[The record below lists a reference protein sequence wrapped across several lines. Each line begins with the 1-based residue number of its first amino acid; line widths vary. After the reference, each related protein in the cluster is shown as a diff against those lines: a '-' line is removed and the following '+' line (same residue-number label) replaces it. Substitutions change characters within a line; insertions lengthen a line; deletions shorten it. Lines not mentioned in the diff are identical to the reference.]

1 MLNKVRFVGENI
13 MEKILLI
20 CALISIISV
29 LFMSLFIFKEGMPL
43 FKNVGVFEFLFG
55 TKWDPNGDPPLF
67 GILPFIVGSLIVTLL
82 SLVIAVPI
90 GLAVGIFM
98 AEFAR
103 GKVAD
108 ILRSVIE
115 LLAGI
120 PSVIYGLFGYIA
132 IAPLVRNLTSSNTGL
147 GILTG
152 AIVLAIMVLPTI
164 INITEVSLRAVPS
177 FLKEGSMGVGA
188 SHWQT
193 IIKILVPA
201 AGSGITAGII
211 LAMGRSIG
219 ETMAVLMVAGN
230 SPTMPKG
237 ILSSSRTLTM
247 NIATGISYAAGDHWI
262 SLFTTGMVLFVF
274 ILILNLIVQVF
285 LRRSLERDA

>member
-1 MLNKVRFVGENI
+1 LNKVRMMGERV
-13 MEKILLI
+13 MERFLMI

-29 LFMSLFIFKEGMPL
+29 LFMTVFIFKEGLPL
-43 FKNVGVFEFLFG
+43 FKHVGVADFLFG
-55 TKWDPNGDPPLF
+55 SQWDPLGDNPLF
-67 GILPFIVGSLIVTLL
+67 GILPFIVGSIMVTVF
-82 SLVIAVPI
+82 SMAIAVPI

-98 AEFAR
+98 AEFAKGR
-103 GKVAD
+103 VAD
-108 ILRSVIE
+108 VLRSVIE

-132 IAPLVRNLTSSNTGL
+132 IAPVVRSLTSSNTGL

-164 INITEVSLRAVPS
+164 INITEVSLRAVPPH
-177 FLKEGSMGVGA
+177 LKEGSMGVGA

-201 AGSGITAGII
+201 AGSGITAGVI

-237 ILSSSRTLTM
+237 LLSSARTLTM
-247 NIATGISYAAGDHWI
+247 NIATGISYASGDHWI
-262 SLFTTGMVLFVF
+262 SLFTSGMVLFVF
-274 ILILNLIVQVF
+274 ILVLNIVVQVF
-285 LRRSLERDA
+285 LKRSIEKDS

>member
-1 MLNKVRFVGENI
+1 MNKVRLMGERV
-13 MEKILLI
+13 MERFLMI

-29 LFMSLFIFKEGMPL
+29 LFMTVFIFKEGLPL
-43 FKNVGVFEFLFG
+43 FKHVGVADFLFG
-55 TKWDPNGDPPLF
+55 SQWDPQGDNPLF
-67 GILPFIVGSLIVTLL
+67 GILPFIVGSIMVTAF
-82 SLVIAVPI
+82 SMVIAVPI

-98 AEFAR
+98 AEFAKGR
-103 GKVAD
+103 IAD
-108 ILRSVIE
+108 VLRSVIE

-132 IAPLVRNLTSSNTGL
+132 IAPVVRSLTSSNTGL

-177 FLKEGSMGVGA
+177 HLKEGSMGVGA

-193 IIKILVPA
+193 IVKILVPA
-201 AGSGITAGII
+201 ASSGITAGVI

-230 SPTMPKG
+230 SPTMPRG
-237 ILSSSRTLTM
+237 LLSSARTLTM
-247 NIATGISYAAGDHWI
+247 NIATGISYASGDHWI

-274 ILILNLIVQVF
+274 ILVLNIVVQVF
-285 LRRSLERDA
+285 LKRSIEKDS

>member
-1 MLNKVRFVGENI
+1 MGERVMERFL
-13 MEKILLI
+13 MI

-29 LFMSLFIFKEGMPL
+29 LFMTVFIFKEGLPL
-43 FKNVGVFEFLFG
+43 FKHVGVADFLFG
-55 TKWDPNGDPPLF
+55 SQWDPQGDNPLF
-67 GILPFIVGSLIVTLL
+67 GILPFIVGSIMVTAF
-82 SLVIAVPI
+82 SMVIAVPI

-98 AEFAR
+98 AEFAKGR
-103 GKVAD
+103 IAD
-108 ILRSVIE
+108 VLRSVIE

-132 IAPLVRNLTSSNTGL
+132 IAPVVRSLTSSNTGL

-177 FLKEGSMGVGA
+177 HLKEGSMGVGA

-193 IIKILVPA
+193 IVKILVPA
-201 AGSGITAGII
+201 ASSGITAGVI

-230 SPTMPKG
+230 SPTMPRG
-237 ILSSSRTLTM
+237 LLSSARTLTM
-247 NIATGISYAAGDHWI
+247 NIATGISYASGDHWI

-274 ILILNLIVQVF
+274 ILVLNIVVQVF
-285 LRRSLERDA
+285 LKRSIEKDS

>member
-1 MLNKVRFVGENI
+1 MRSLGESV
-13 MEKILLI
+13 MEKFLLV

-29 LFMSLFIFKEGMPL
+29 LFMTIFIFKEGMPL
-43 FKNVGVFEFLFG
+43 FKNVGVGEFLFG
-55 TKWDPNGDPPLF
+55 AKWDPQGDSPLY
-67 GILPFIVGSLIVTLL
+67 GIFPFIVGSLFVTVL
-82 SLVIAVPI
+82 SMVIAVPI

-98 AEFAR
+98 AEFAKGR
-103 GKVAD
+103 IAEV
-108 ILRSVIE
+108 LRSVIE

-132 IAPLVRNLTSSNTGL
+132 IAPIVRTLTKSNTGL
-147 GILTG
+147 GVLTG

-164 INITEVSLRAVPS
+164 INITEVSLRAVPAH
-177 FLKEGSMGVGA
+177 LKEGSMGVGA

-193 IIKILVPA
+193 IVKILVPA
-201 AGSGITAGII
+201 ASSGITAGII

-230 SPTMPKG
+230 SPTMPTG
-237 ILSSSRTLTM
+237 ILSSTRTLTM
-247 NIATGISYAAGDHWI
+247 NIATGISYASGDHWV

-274 ILILNLIVQVF
+274 ILVLNIVVQVF
-285 LRRSLERDA
+285 LKRSIEKDS

>member
-1 MLNKVRFVGENI
+1 MNKMRLVGENV
-13 MEKILLI
+13 MEKVLML
-20 CALISIISV
+20 CAFISIISV
-29 LFMSLFIFKEGMPL
+29 FFMTIFIFKEGLPL
-43 FKNVGVFEFLFG
+43 FKNVGVGEFLFG
-55 TKWDPNGDPPLF
+55 AKWDPQGEDPLF
-67 GILPFIVGSLIVTLL
+67 GILPFIVGSVFVTLL
-82 SLVIAVPI
+82 SMIIAVPI

-103 GKVAD
+103 GRIAD
-108 ILRSVIE
+108 VLRSVIE

-132 IAPLVRNLTSSNTGL
+132 IAPIIRKLTSSNTGM
-147 GILTG
+147 GVLTG

-177 FLKEGSMGVGA
+177 HLKEGSMGVGA

-193 IIKILVPA
+193 IVKILVPA
-201 AGSGITAGII
+201 AGSGITAGVI

-230 SPTMPKG
+230 SPTMPTG
-237 ILSSSRTLTM
+237 ILSSTRTLTM
-247 NIATGISYAAGDHWI
+247 NIATGISYASGDHWI

-274 ILILNLIVQVF
+274 ILILNLVVQLF
-285 LRRSLERDA
+285 LKRSIEKDS

>member
-1 MLNKVRFVGENI
+1 LNKVRLMGERV
-13 MEKILLI
+13 MERFLMI

-29 LFMSLFIFKEGMPL
+29 LFMTVFIFKEGLPL
-43 FKNVGVFEFLFG
+43 FKHVGVADFLFG
-55 TKWDPNGDPPLF
+55 SQWDPQGENPLF
-67 GILPFIVGSLIVTLL
+67 GILPFIVGSIMVTAF
-82 SLVIAVPI
+82 SMVIAVPI

-98 AEFAR
+98 AEFAKGR
-103 GKVAD
+103 IAD
-108 ILRSVIE
+108 VLRSVIE

-132 IAPLVRNLTSSNTGL
+132 IAPVVRSLTSSNTGL

-177 FLKEGSMGVGA
+177 HLKEGSMGVGA

-193 IIKILVPA
+193 IVKILVPA
-201 AGSGITAGII
+201 ASSGITAGVI

-230 SPTMPKG
+230 SPTMPRG
-237 ILSSSRTLTM
+237 LLSSARTLTM
-247 NIATGISYAAGDHWI
+247 NIATGISYASGDHWI

-274 ILILNLIVQVF
+274 ILVLNIVVQVF
-285 LRRSLERDA
+285 LKRSIEKDS

>member
-1 MLNKVRFVGENI
+1 MNKMRLVGESV
-13 MEKILLI
+13 MEKVLML
-20 CALISIISV
+20 CAFISIISV
-29 LFMSLFIFKEGMPL
+29 LFMTIFIFKEGMPL
-43 FKNVGVFEFLFG
+43 FKHVGLGEFLFG
-55 TKWDPNGDPPLF
+55 TKWDPQGEEPLF
-67 GILPFIVGSLIVTLL
+67 GIFPFIVGSVFVTLL
-82 SLVIAVPI
+82 SMVIAVPI

-98 AEFAR
+98 AEFAKGR
-103 GKVAD
+103 MAE

-132 IAPLVRNLTSSNTGL
+132 IAPIIRNLTSSNTGM
-147 GILTG
+147 GVLTG
-152 AIVLAIMVLPTI
+152 AIVLAIMILPTI
-164 INITEVSLRAVPS
+164 INITEVSLRAVPGH
-177 FLKEGSMGVGA
+177 LKEGSMGVGA

-193 IIKILVPA
+193 IVKILVPA
-201 AGSGITAGII
+201 ARSGITAGVI

-237 ILSSSRTLTM
+237 ILSSTRTLTM
-247 NIATGISYAAGDHWI
+247 NIATGISYASGDHWV

-274 ILILNLIVQVF
+274 ILVLNLVVQIF
-285 LRRSLERDA
+285 IKHSMENNS

>member
-1 MLNKVRFVGENI
+1 MERFL
-13 MEKILLI
+13 MI

-29 LFMSLFIFKEGMPL
+29 LFMTVFIFKEGLPL
-43 FKNVGVFEFLFG
+43 FKHVGVADFLFG
-55 TKWDPNGDPPLF
+55 SQWDPQGDNPLF
-67 GILPFIVGSLIVTLL
+67 GILPFIVGSIMVTAF
-82 SLVIAVPI
+82 SMVIAVPI

-98 AEFAR
+98 AEFAKGR
-103 GKVAD
+103 IAD
-108 ILRSVIE
+108 VLRSVIE

-132 IAPLVRNLTSSNTGL
+132 IAPVVRSLTSSNTGL

-177 FLKEGSMGVGA
+177 HLKEGSMGVGA

-193 IIKILVPA
+193 IVKILVPA
-201 AGSGITAGII
+201 ASSGITAGVI

-230 SPTMPKG
+230 SPTMPRG
-237 ILSSSRTLTM
+237 LLSSARTLTM
-247 NIATGISYAAGDHWI
+247 NIATGISYASGDHWI

-274 ILILNLIVQVF
+274 ILVLNIVVQVF
-285 LRRSLERDA
+285 LKRSIEKDS